1 MKIEGIENIS
11 NVGLAKVIVEFVLD
25 YYEDKD
31 IEIEEVDSNMF
42 SINGDNYALYT
53 EQEQD
58 DLIDDFNTELFQDAV
73 CTIPKDWRIYVN
85 KSKWID
91 DNGISDFEDYWDQ
104 TNFDFGL
111 EYVTRIDGV
120 NIYKNQRNNYVERG

>member
-31 IEIEEVDSNMF
+31 VEIEEVDSNTF

-58 DLIDDFNTELFQDAV
+58 DLIDDFNTESFEDAV
-73 CTIPKDWRIYVN
+73 CQVPRDWRPYIN

-91 DNGISDFEDYWDQ
+91 DNGISDFEDYWGQ
-104 TNFDFGL
+104 TNYDFGL

-120 NIYKNQRNNYVERG
+120 NVYKLEE

>member
-31 IEIEEVDSNMF
+31 VEIEEVDSNMF

-73 CTIPKDWRIYVN
+73 CQIPHDWRSYVN
-85 KSKWID
+85 KNKWID
-91 DNGISDFEDYWDQ
+91 DNGISDFEDYWEQ
-104 TNFDFGL
+104 TNYDFGL

-120 NIYKNQRNNYVERG
+120 NIYKLEE